1 MNPRLSSLALPLA
14 LSLVRDRGEAEGL
27 LCARAE
33 SDLFVLLS
41 QRRARAVCSM
51 RNVEVTARTLS
62 NQQSIPNSP
71 HVEACQTFSSAVPL
85 VSRCLSV
92 MRQQVALL
100 DDNLRECVG
109 RLRALVA
116 ELEQNAQVNERVS
129 HELNHLVHSLRQE
142 SMRPLALGRLNL
154 AETQRAIALEIVR
167 MLNDGDVLQYC
178 HVGAAF
184 VQNASTAV
192 FVQNDPFPRL
202 SGGGGRG
209 LGRRGSPGRRSR
221 GGAICPTRSS

>member
-1 MNPRLSSLALPLA
+1 MNPRLASLALPLA
-14 LSLVRDRGEAEGL
+14 LNLVRDRGEAEGMW
-27 LCARAE
+27 CARAE
-33 SDLFVLLS
+33 SDLFLLLS
-41 QRRARAVCSM
+41 ERRARAVCSM
-51 RNVEVTARTLS
+51 RNVEVTAMTLS
-62 NQQSIPNSP
+62 NQQSSPDSP

-116 ELEQNAQVNERVS
+116 DLEQNAQVNERVS

-154 AETQRAIALEIVR
+154 AETQRAIAVEIAS
-167 MLNDGDVLQYC
+167 MYTNICDGDVYY
-178 HVGAAF
+178 H
-184 VQNASTAV
+184 ASTTA

-209 LGRRGSPGRRSR
+209 LGRRGRGVSRRIS
-221 GGAICPTRSS
+221 GARCTRMHCGTLRRAI